1 MIEKMSH
8 FRNLFDLD
16 NKEWTN
22 VEYIHQIYDQ
32 TLGSYPMINLGK
44 FVIYGGAL
52 SICLATS
59 QICGGIPY
67 LVEAFA
73 GGLACLSGLSLIMLS
88 DTQFEN
94 YVKHLEAKSRLK
106 KFGIKKNNYLETK
119 KEKEL

>member
-8 FRNLFDLD
+8 FRNVFNLD
-16 NKEWTN
+16 NKTWED
-22 VEYIHQIYDQ
+22 VEYANQIYAE
-32 TLGSYPMINLGK
+32 TVGTFPMVNLGK

>member
-8 FRNLFDLD
+8 FRNVFNLD
-16 NKEWTN
+16 NKTWED
-22 VEYIHQIYDQ
+22 VEYANQIYAE
-32 TLGSYPMINLGK
+32 TVGTFPMVNLGK

-106 KFGIKKNNYLETK
+106 KFGIKKNIHTETK
-119 KEKEL
+119 IEKEL